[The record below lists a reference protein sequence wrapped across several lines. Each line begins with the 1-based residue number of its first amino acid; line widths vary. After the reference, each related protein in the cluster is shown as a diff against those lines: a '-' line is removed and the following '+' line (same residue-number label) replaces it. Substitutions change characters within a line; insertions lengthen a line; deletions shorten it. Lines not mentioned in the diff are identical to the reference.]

1 MLLEARDT
9 KIIGKIAKIVRQQ
22 QELDQATAGS
32 FAGCGINFVS
42 QFENGKPTVQLE
54 KALNVLKALGIKV
67 YLDVPDSSHSEKLSK
82 LVGVDTHE

>member
-22 QELDQATAGS
+22 QELDQTTAGS

-54 KALNVLKALGIKV
+54 KALNVLNALGIKV

-82 LVGVDTHE
+82 LVDADTHE